1 LDITNAETPTQ
12 HTTPITI
19 PAIAPPL
26 RPLSEGTGVGV
37 GEGPGE
43 PIPGYVLKGPVTAIF
58 YKYILKMKT
67 QDVVLVLLV
76 VIIVILLV
84 RKVVST
90 YAAADTQAFMTG
102 FLDYAGGGGPSA
114 AADLQK
120 VVNFY
125 VASLTDQPLLPI
137 VNGILS
143 SAPSNVAQPLVPY
156 TSESQLSTMFDNASK
171 NGESGL
177 TFTDRYLL
185 RFLTV
190 MFIAM
195 IPSVQSMI
203 GTITWDAQGKPN
215 IANDVLQNNQSIQ
228 DNMKVIFQLV
238 QSEQG
243 GQVTQ
248 DVITKFNS
256 ILPSNLTPFASL
268 QDYQTRG
275 ASLHNGGTPDP
286 SMVFLYKYIMVGPAY
301 LAWVAENK
309 YKLDPAFKC
318 FN

>member
-1 LDITNAETPTQ
+1 M
-12 HTTPITI
+12 
-19 PAIAPPL
+19 
-26 RPLSEGTGVGV
+26 R
-37 GEGPGE
+37 
-43 PIPGYVLKGPVTAIF
+43 
-58 YKYILKMKT
+58 T

-90 YAAADTQAFMTG
+90 YTTADAQAFMANFARYTG
-102 FLDYAGGGGPSA
+102 GSPS
-114 AADLQK
+114 DIQN

-125 VASLTDQPLLPI
+125 LATLNEQPIMPI

-156 TSESQLSTMFDNASK
+156 TSESQLQTMFGNASK

-177 TFTDRYLL
+177 AFTDRYLL

-195 IPSVQSMI
+195 VPSVQSII

-243 GQVTQ
+243 GQMTQ
-248 DVITKFNS
+248 DVITKYNA
-256 ILPSNLTPFASL
+256 ILPSNLTPFASV
-268 QDYQTRG
+268 QDFQTRG
-275 ASLHNGGTPDP
+275 GSLHNGGTPDP
-286 SMVFLYKYIMVGPAY
+286 SMVFIYKYIMVGPAY